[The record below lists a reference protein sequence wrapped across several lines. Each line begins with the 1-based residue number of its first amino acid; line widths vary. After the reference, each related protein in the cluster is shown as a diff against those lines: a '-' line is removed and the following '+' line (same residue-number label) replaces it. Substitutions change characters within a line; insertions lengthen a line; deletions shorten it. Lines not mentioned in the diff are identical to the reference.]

1 MADDEDSVAALKLQ
15 WDAAW
20 RAWTADSSDEQ
31 AWERLDGLERRILVR
46 PAETTLDLLAKLFI
60 LRENLAGGAR
70 SDGMDV
76 DGLDTVIAW
85 IGTAPPSA

>member
-20 RAWTADSSDEQ
+20 RAWTADSADED
-31 AWERLDGLERRILVR
+31 AWERLDRLERRILAG
-46 PAETTLDLLAKLFI
+46 PARSPQDLLAKLAI
-60 LRENLAGGAR
+60 LRENLAAGAR

-76 DGLDTVIAW
+76 DGLDSVIAW
-85 IGTAPPSA
+85 IGASPSA